1 MEQGSRLTRH
11 TSFHDSHV
19 RLKTNNESIR
29 SPQDRARCLQS
40 TLQLGHYEQWMSL
53 GPGSIELPMASK
65 KG

>member
-19 RLKTNNESIR
+19 RLKTNNASVR
-29 SPQDRARCLQS
+29 SPQDCVRRLQS
-40 TLQLGHYEQWMSL
+40 TLQLGHREQWMSL
-53 GPGSIELPMASK
+53 GPGSIQLPMASK